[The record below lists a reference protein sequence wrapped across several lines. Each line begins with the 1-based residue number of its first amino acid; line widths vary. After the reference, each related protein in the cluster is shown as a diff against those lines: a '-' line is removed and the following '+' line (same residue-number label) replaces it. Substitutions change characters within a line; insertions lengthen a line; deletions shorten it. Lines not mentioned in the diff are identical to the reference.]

1 MTEFKIVKDKNLIPN
16 LKEAQE
22 FVNGWVQSLKLP
34 NGDVMLFN
42 EEGAIRELPVNDEAS
57 KFIFDLYTEGYPV
70 IIFGNAILLPKK
82 LNTRKFR

>member
-16 LKEAQE
+16 LKEAQA

-42 EEGAIRELPVNDEAS
+42 EEGAIREFPVNPEAS
-57 KFIFDLYTEGYPV
+57 QYIENLYTHGYPV
-70 IIFGNAILLPKK
+70 IIFGNAILLPKS
-82 LNTRKFR
+82 LNTRRFR